1 MTEKTNTTM
10 QDVKASLI
18 AKMDGGEVV
27 RYDQRNIEQTK
38 IPVRA
43 RLNLGREAQSAPDI
57 DT

>member
-18 AKMDGGEVV
+18 AKMDGSEIV
-27 RYDQRNIEQTK
+27 RYDQCNIEQTK

-43 RLNLGREAQSAPDI
+43 RLNLGRDAQSAPDI

>member
-43 RLNLGREAQSAPDI
+43 RLNLGRDAQSVVV
-57 DT
+57 

>member
-43 RLNLGREAQSAPDI
+43 RLNLGRDAQSAPDI